1 MSQKY
6 EGPAEVY
13 LQVKGTGATSALKLM
28 VEMTSLTVTVNS
40 NAKPIRTMQ
49 KGLAGRAPGP
59 VEVEA
64 SMESAIPVSGM
75 EADYQK
81 AVIDNADIF
90 IVHKLGNV
98 RRSYDGWL
106 ESGESSQSAENPAT
120 TSARFMG
127 SVIGE
132 APAVPT

>member
-13 LQVKGTGATSALKLM
+13 LQVRKPTGGTALKLM
-28 VEMTSLTVTVNS
+28 VEMTTLTVTINS

-59 VEVEA
+59 VEVEG
-64 SMESAIPVSGM
+64 SMAAAIPVTGM
-75 EADYQK
+75 EVDFQR
-81 AVIDNADIF
+81 AVIDNADVY
-90 IVHKLGNV
+90 IVHKIGNV

-106 ESGESSQSAENPAT
+106 ESAESQQSAENPAE
-120 TSARFMG
+120 TSARFVG
-127 SVIGE
+127 SVVGE
-132 APAVPT
+132 ASALPT